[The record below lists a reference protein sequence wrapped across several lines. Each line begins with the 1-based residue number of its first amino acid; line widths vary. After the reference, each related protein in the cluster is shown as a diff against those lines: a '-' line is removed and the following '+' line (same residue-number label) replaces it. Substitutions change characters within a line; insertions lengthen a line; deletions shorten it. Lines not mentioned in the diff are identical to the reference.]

1 MRKRA
6 IWFAVIV
13 HSLALL
19 SCQFPPSSND
29 FQYYQCTITSFIDAY
44 KLKFPDRFWGTWA
57 SGIPHSYGET
67 WVLSASNGVQT
78 EDASG
83 NVLENWQ
90 DEISKILLGYSLKRI
105 EITIDGNTA
114 TLVFTSDFDA
124 LGIRNF
130 VQTEV
135 FTVAD
140 DELSMDF
147 QILVNSNPYS
157 DVTLYPWAR

>member
-6 IWFAVIV
+6 IWLAVIV

-114 TLVFTSDFDA
+114 TLVFTSDCNGPQKLDRAISLWITCFCPQ
-124 LGIRNF
+124 GVRYE
-130 VQTEV
+130 TT
-135 FTVAD
+135 TVRRG
-140 DELSMDF
+140 F
-147 QILVNSNPYS
+147 QSACS
-157 DVTLYPWAR
+157 S